1 MVFNMIFDVF
11 ENPFIITVACSW
23 AVVQICKGLLHW
35 AIYKKFELK
44 RFFGDGGMPSA
55 HAATVASLATI
66 SGMYYGFN
74 SFEFAV
80 CTIIAII
87 VCRDAVGVRMETGK
101 QSRIINELRD
111 YVLEIGKGEIDDT
124 KLKEFVGHTPLQVA
138 VGFIIGIVVSVVASW
153 ILL

>member
-1 MVFNMIFDVF
+1 MGIIFEVFK
-11 ENPFIITVACSW
+11 NPFIVTVACSW

-66 SGMYYGFN
+66 TGIHYGFS
-74 SFEFAV
+74 SFQFAV
-80 CTIIAII
+80 CAIIAVI

-101 QSRIINELRD
+101 QSKIINDLRD
-111 YVLEIGKGEIDDT
+111 YVLEMGKGEVDDT
-124 KLKEFVGHTPLQVA
+124 KLKEFVGHTPLQV
-138 VGFIIGIVVSVVASW
+138 VIGFIIGVIVAVVISL
-153 ILL
+153 IFL